1 MRHAAAPY
9 HPEFLNQ
16 LWEENMRNIRFGL
29 ALTAVLALSF
39 AVGCAHKKVAK
50 AAPAPP
56 PPAAAPTAT
65 LAANPSAVQ
74 QGQPVTLT
82 WNTENASTI
91 MIDGVGAV
99 SSSGSRT
106 VAPST
111 STNYV
116 LTAKGPGGERE
127 ASARVTVSQPSTQT
141 ASNDE
146 SLVAQ
151 FNKLISD
158 VYFDYDKYTIRG
170 DQEAAVQKAAD
181 FLVAHPAL
189 RVTIEGHCD
198 SRGSEEYNMA
208 LGDNR
213 ANALR
218 SELLKDGAKPA
229 QFKTVSF
236 GKERPFCTEET
247 EQCWAQNRRD
257 HYVPGSQAAN
267 GQ

>member
-1 MRHAAAPY
+1 
-9 HPEFLNQ
+9 
-16 LWEENMRNIRFGL
+16 MRNIRFGL
-29 ALTAVLALSF
+29 ALAAVLALSF
-39 AVGCAHKKVAK
+39 AAGCAHKKVAK
-50 AAPAPP
+50 AVPAPVP
-56 PPAAAPTAT
+56 PPAAPTAT
-65 LAANPSAVQ
+65 LSANPTAVQ
-74 QGQPVTLT
+74 QGQPVTLMWQT
-82 WNTENASTI
+82 QNASTVT
-91 MIDGVGAV
+91 IDGVGTV
-99 SSSGSRT
+99 MSSGSRT
-106 VAPST
+106 VTPQA

-116 LTAKGPGGERE
+116 LTAKGPDGERE
-127 ASARVTVSQPSTQT
+127 ASARVTVSQPPTQT
-141 ASNDE
+141 ASTDD

-158 VYFDYDKYTIRG
+158 VYFDYDNYTIRA
-170 DQEAAVQKAAD
+170 DQQPAVQKAAD
-181 FLVAHPAL
+181 FLIAHSSL

-218 SELLKDGAKPA
+218 SELIKDGAKSA

-257 HYVPGSQAAN
+257 HYVPGSDAAR